1 MMSTKQIVA
10 TLSLVGLL
18 NACAAPTQITQSSQ
32 SVGNVANCPKEPA
45 SLPITVS
52 TPKEGETFYDRFD
65 YQIRN
70 IVANADTVKFQ
81 TPNYDFVFCRGNKS
95 WTVSSGTLPAE
106 LQPKTGADYYK
117 ELENPP
123 YKTIDFNGET
133 YQYRVILTP
142 NPFPSNG
149 QPVEPQQAIFE
160 LIPPN
165 SQQPQRQTLYT
176 LSDLTQA
183 NLGISLGVPR
193 VTSAINYNN
202 RLFFAV
208 AFEQGEGA
216 SGIATIVSYD
226 SEKNESIIIQ
236 PPEIRRQQ
244 ITDLVISGDSANPT
258 LWMGTETSGEGNPY
272 LPGMG
277 LVAYRPNPQNLKSGS
292 VKFYTVNN
300 SPIVGAIPNKLKL
313 ENDTLWVGTGNG
325 ICQVK
330 WQSIDNYNSWS
341 CGRFAL
347 FTQLPTEGVP
357 LYKSSGSKNRETTF
371 KSDKPV
377 EVLWF
382 SPIDFQTRKGRY
394 EVRYSEGFTV
404 NLDKQG
410 VEAVSPDITKIREEI
425 QPGNPPF
432 DWPGSGW
439 HWNGARFVRGFDEVG
454 LNLVGGGPSGIG
466 SDELD
471 PNTGRD
477 LNALRGD
484 FDLLNLSKTSTSVKY
499 YSGWVDEDKV
509 NLSLTVVPYEL
520 PKNTQP
526 NPLTSFANQL

>member
-1 MMSTKQIVA
+1 MISTKQIVA
-10 TLSLVGLL
+10 TLGLVGLL
-18 NACAAPTQITQSSQ
+18 NACASQTQTTHSSQ
-32 SVGNVANCPKEPA
+32 AVGDVANCPKESA
-45 SLPITVS
+45 SLPITAS

-70 IVANADTVKFQ
+70 IVADANTIKFQ
-81 TPNYDFVFCRGNKS
+81 APQYDFVFCRGNNS
-95 WTVSSGTLPAE
+95 WTVSSGTLPTQ
-106 LQPKTGADYYK
+106 LQPKAGADYYK
-117 ELENPP
+117 ELQNPP
-123 YKTIDFNGET
+123 YKTIDLNGKT
-133 YQYRVILTP
+133 YQYRATLTP
-142 NPFPSNG
+142 NPFVSDG
-149 QPVEPQQAIFE
+149 QRVEPQQVIFE
-160 LIPPN
+160 LIPPD
-165 SQQPQRQTLYT
+165 SQQSQRQILYT
-176 LSDLTQA
+176 LNDLQQA
-183 NLGISLGVPR
+183 NLGSSLGVPR
-193 VTSAINYNN
+193 ITAALNHNN
-202 RLFFAV
+202 RLFFSV

-226 SEKNESIIIQ
+226 PQKNESIIIQ
-236 PPEIRRQQ
+236 PQEIRRQQ
-244 ITDLVISGDSANPT
+244 ITDLVITGDSANPT
-258 LWMGTETSGEGNPY
+258 FWMGTQISGEGNPY

-292 VKFYTVNN
+292 VKFYNVNN

-313 ENDTLWVGTGNG
+313 ENDTLWVSTGNG

-330 WQSIDNYNSWS
+330 WQAADNPDSWS

-347 FTQLPTEGVP
+347 FTKVPDEGIP
-357 LYKSSGSKNRETTF
+357 LYKSLASKNSETTF
-371 KSDKPV
+371 KSDEPV

-394 EVRYSEGFTV
+394 EVRYPEGFTV
-404 NLDKQG
+404 TLEQQG
-410 VEAVSPDITKIREEI
+410 AETLPPDVTKIREEI

-432 DWPGSGW
+432 YWAGSGW
-439 HWNGARFVRGFDEVG
+439 HWNGSRFVRGFDEVG

-471 PNTGRD
+471 PNTGRN

-509 NLSLTVVPYEL
+509 NLSLTVVPHEL
-520 PKNTQP
+520 AKNPQP
-526 NPLTSFANQL
+526 NPLTSFAN